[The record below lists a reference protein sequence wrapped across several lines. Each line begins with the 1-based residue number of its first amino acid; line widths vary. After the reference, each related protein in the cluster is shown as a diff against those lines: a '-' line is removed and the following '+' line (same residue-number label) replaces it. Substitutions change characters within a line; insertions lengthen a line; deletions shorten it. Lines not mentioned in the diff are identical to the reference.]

1 MKIMVGYD
9 RSNVAKD
16 ALELADQH
24 ANVFDAKVYVLT
36 SLAQSRE
43 LQLEDIQKAERIGP
57 HFETK
62 DLPILRRS
70 KSDFM
75 SPHHHPF
82 RISLIISLSTSIT
95 YLIPLTLEASSVRA
109 AISLRVI

>member
-9 RSNVAKD
+9 RPNVAKD

-43 LQLEDIQKAERIGP
+43 LQLEDIQYSGAAKV
-57 HFETK
+57 
-62 DLPILRRS
+62 
-70 KSDFM
+70 
-75 SPHHHPF
+75 
-82 RISLIISLSTSIT
+82 TSCHLTIT
-95 YLIPLTLEASSVRA
+95 HSGYH
-109 AISLRVI
+109 